1 MKAVILAAGEGARL
15 WPFTQNQPKVMIPV
29 AGKPILQ
36 YVIEAVRDSGIRE
49 VILVVGYRR
58 EKIMSHFE
66 DGSDL
71 GVHISYV
78 FQNRLLGTAHALCRA
93 RGETGYEFLVLPG
106 DNIIDSQVV
115 KDLLRERGEGEW
127 AVALTTSTNASKYG
141 VVSLSGGRVKRIVEK
156 PKEGRSNIIS
166 TGILLLTEEIFD
178 YLDEAIMEREYALST
193 VIQSA
198 IPNQIVRGVKTDGV
212 WQDAVYPWDLLDLN
226 ATALRMIQGGLAG
239 KKEPNVV
246 IKGNVKVGEGTV
258 LRSGTYIEGPAVIGS
273 GCDIGPNAVIMP
285 ETAIGDNCV
294 IGPHTTVETSILMS
308 NCYMGS
314 HSYVSHS
321 IMGDGTVM
329 ESHFKNRVGKAV
341 MKADTLQ
348 EIERI
353 GAMVAE
359 DCRFGP
365 GSTLAAGTMIGP
377 GSRVDGER
385 IVSGTVPENGR
396 VL

>member
-1 MKAVILAAGEGARL
+1 M
-15 WPFTQNQPKVMIPV
+15 
-29 AGKPILQ
+29 
-36 YVIEAVRDSGIRE
+36 
-49 VILVVGYRR
+49 
-58 EKIMSHFE
+58 
-66 DGSDL
+66 
-71 GVHISYV
+71 
-78 FQNRLLGTAHALCRA
+78 
-93 RGETGYEFLVLPG
+93 
-106 DNIIDSQVV
+106 
-115 KDLLRERGEGEW
+115 
-127 AVALTTSTNASKYG
+127 
-141 VVSLSGGRVKRIVEK
+141 
-156 PKEGRSNIIS
+156 
-166 TGILLLTEEIFD
+166 
-178 YLDEAIMEREYALST
+178 
-193 VIQSA
+193 
-198 IPNQIVRGVKTDGV
+198 
-212 WQDAVYPWDLLDLN
+212 
-226 ATALRMIQGGLAG
+226 
-239 KKEPNVV
+239 
-246 IKGNVKVGEGTV
+246 GEGTV

-294 IGPHTTVETSILMS
+294 IGPHTTVETSILMG

-359 DCRFGP
+359 DCRLGP
-365 GSTLAAGTMIGP
+365 GSTLAAGTMIGA
-377 GSRVDGER
+377 GSRVEGER